1 MRDPH
6 ATTVFEGARLALGDF
21 LHYLV
26 VISMLCSLYAMATAN
41 TRNIYY
47 CIGSLVVTP
56 IIGLLHVLHLVLAMQ
71 EISLGSTIWVYFNA
85 SVVGSMVGTEILST
99 LEACKQA
106 FAGEVPGFTALRE
119 LLPEEQARL
128 KIQEEILKKLESNL
142 DRQRDILSKW
152 EDNLSKR
159 EEALNK
165 QEEKLKREDGRLT
178 KVERP
183 DSEGLESHQTAEE
196 MS

>member
-1 MRDPH
+1 MTDPH

-21 LHYLV
+21 LHCLV
-26 VISMLCSLYAMATAN
+26 VISMLCSLYVMATAN

-47 CIGSLVVTP
+47 CIGSLVLIS
-56 IIGLLHVLHLVLAMQ
+56 IIGLLHILHLVIAMQ
-71 EISLGSTIWVYFNA
+71 EISLWSTIWNA
-85 SVVGSMVGTEILST
+85 SVVGSMVGMEILST

-106 FAGEVPGFTALRE
+106 FAAEVPGLTASRE
-119 LLPEEQARL
+119 LLQEEQAQL
-128 KIQEEILKKLESNL
+128 KIQEGILKKLENNL

-159 EEALNK
+159 EEALIK
-165 QEEKLKREDGRLT
+165 QEEKLKKEEERLT
-178 KVERP
+178 KAERP
-183 DSEGLESHQTAEE
+183 NSEGLESHQTAEE